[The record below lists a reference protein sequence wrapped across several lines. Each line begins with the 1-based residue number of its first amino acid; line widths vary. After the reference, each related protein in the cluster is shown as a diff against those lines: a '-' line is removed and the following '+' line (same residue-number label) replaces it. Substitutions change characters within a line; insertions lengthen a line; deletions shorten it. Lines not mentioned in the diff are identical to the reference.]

1 VRRGTGASGA
11 RTILALVGLCLSAQ
25 SVQAQDPVDPEPTR
39 VDDIVVQGAP
49 LRDQVATFVDA
60 VTAPPRGRG
69 PARWSARAGVC
80 VGVANLEREAA
91 QVMAD
96 RMSDVALSLGLP
108 VGEPGCNPNVLVLV
122 TTDAPALAAALVER
136 SPNAFRPKYAG
147 AAQSRR
153 SLDQFVSSDRPIRW
167 WHVALPV
174 TETGNPAVRL
184 PGDDRIP
191 TVSTFASRLTTPV
204 RNELRRAFI
213 IIDIDQVEHLGLI
226 QLSDYVA
233 MVALAQIDADH
244 EVGDFPTILNVV
256 ANPAVAQALTDWDRA
271 YLEAL
276 YGVELN
282 RRLPSSQLGQ
292 IATGMF
298 RDRRAAAEAEA
309 EAEGE

>member
-1 VRRGTGASGA
+1 MRWPAGVSCLKYLLPVVF
-11 RTILALVGLCLSAQ
+11 LALTCAPARG
-25 SVQAQDPVDPEPTR
+25 QDQEESQPTR
-39 VDDIVVQGAP
+39 VDDIVVLGTP
-49 LRDQVATFVDA
+49 LREQVATFVDA

-69 PARWSARAGVC
+69 PARWSDRAGVC
-80 VGVANLEREAA
+80 VGVVNLERQAA
-91 QVMAD
+91 QILAD
-96 RMSDVALSLGLP
+96 RVSEVGVMLGMP
-108 VGEPGCNPNVLVLV
+108 VGEPGCSPNVLVMA
-122 TTDAPALAAALVER
+122 TDDAPAFAAALVEQ
-136 SPNAFRPKYAG
+136 SPNSFRPHYAG
-147 AAQSRR
+147 ASGSDRQ
-153 SLDQFVSSDRPIRW
+153 LDLFVTSDRPIRW

-174 TETGNPAVRL
+174 TETGQPAIRL
-184 PGDDRIP
+184 PGDAEPRRIRAP
-191 TVSTFASRLTTPV
+191 LSRLNTFV

-213 IIDIDQVEHLGLI
+213 VIDIDQVEHLTLI

-233 MVALAQIDADH
+233 MVAFAQIDPDH
-244 EVGDFPTILNVV
+244 EVGNFPSILNVV
-256 ANPAVAQALTDWDRA
+256 ANPAVAQAMTDWDRA

>member
-1 VRRGTGASGA
+1 MRRATGASGA
-11 RTILALVGLCLSAQ
+11 RTLLALAVLCLSAQ
-25 SVQAQDPVDPEPTR
+25 RVQSQEPVEPAPTR

-49 LRDQVATFVDA
+49 LRDQVANFVDA

-69 PARWSARAGVC
+69 PARWSARVGVC

-91 QVMAD
+91 QIMAD

-108 VGEPGCNPNVLVLV
+108 VGEPGCSPNVLVLV

-153 SLDQFVSSDRPIRW
+153 SLDQFVSSDRPVRW

-174 TETGNPAVRL
+174 TETGQPAIRL
-184 PGDDRIP
+184 PGDAEPRRIRAP
-191 TVSTFASRLTTPV
+191 LSRLNTFV

-213 IIDIDQVEHLGLI
+213 VIDIDQVEHLTLI

-233 MVALAQIDADH
+233 MVAFAQIDPDH
-244 EVGDFPTILNVV
+244 EVGNFPSILNVV
-256 ANPAVAQALTDWDRA
+256 ANPAVAQEMTDWDRA

-282 RRLPSSQLGQ
+282 RRLPASQLGQ

-298 RDRRAAAEAEA
+298 RDRRAAAEVEA